1 VPIGANKDLYSKKAF
16 LLPYL
21 NPWCKG
27 KHLDPACDYFTHLR
41 STCLNM
47 NDIIKLKGVIEKH
60 FSKTELSKI
69 GRQPT
74 NVKACN

>member
-1 VPIGANKDLYSKKAF
+1 MYNRPQIQ
-16 LLPYL
+16 
-21 NPWCKG
+21 
-27 KHLDPACDYFTHLR
+27 PACDYFTHLR